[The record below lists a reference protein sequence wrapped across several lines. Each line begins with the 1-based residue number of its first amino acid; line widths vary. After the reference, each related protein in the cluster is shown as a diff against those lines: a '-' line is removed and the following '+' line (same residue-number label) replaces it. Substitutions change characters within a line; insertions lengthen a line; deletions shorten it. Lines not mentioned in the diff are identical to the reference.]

1 MEFMLHAEPLI
12 LTLLGLLVKELSQ
25 STYSQVEIVSFAAKT
40 PQVDRNWS
48 AIGEDTHPTAGWD
61 LPSAVGHQ
69 WPNDTSGLN
78 GKENI
83 FGP

>member
-1 MEFMLHAEPLI
+1 MLHAEPLI

-48 AIGEDTHPTAGWD
+48 AIGEETHPTAG
-61 LPSAVGHQ
+61 
-69 WPNDTSGLN
+69 
-78 GKENI
+78 
-83 FGP
+83 